1 MFLNADDVA
10 EILKLIDGSAVDE
23 LYLETERF
31 NFLLRRS
38 SDGEWTQQKQELSK
52 PRLTELSG
60 RDLENKNTAAQKET
74 SANTVA
80 EHLVAI
86 PTPLPGTFYRAPKP
100 GEAPFVEIGDK
111 VEEDTV
117 VAIIETMKL
126 MNSITAKTQGTVVE
140 ICVENAEFADQGTV
154 LMRIDPDK

>member
-10 EILKLIDGSAVDE
+10 EILKLIDDSPVDE
-23 LYLETERF
+23 LHLQTERF
-31 NFLLRRS
+31 NLLLRRKA
-38 SDGEWTQQKQELSK
+38 DGGWTQQKQELSQ
-52 PRLTELSG
+52 PRLTEQSG
-60 RDLENKNTAAQKET
+60 TKLETKSTAAKKKT
-74 SANTVA
+74 SENTVA

-100 GEAPFVEIGDK
+100 GEAPFVEIGEK

-140 ICVENAEFADQGTV
+140 ICVENGEFADQGTV
-154 LMRIDPDK
+154 LMRIEPGK